1 MIQFAITIPNLNQ
14 SRFLGT
20 VLESIRHQKKPY
32 QLSVMD
38 GGSTDNFTDAIRP
51 YQDIITYWQSQKDGG
66 QSAAITKG
74 WDCLQG
80 NIISWINADDYYFP
94 DCFENVGKIFEKEK
108 KVDVVYGD
116 AIHVNENGHFI
127 SYFPAIREHDPERIA
142 KDCYICQP
150 ACFIRRTAYKKIKG
164 VLKELKY
171 TMDWDLWCQLSNNG
185 AIFKYVHKP
194 FAAVRYYKGIKT
206 LSRSLTR
213 YKEIIRIE
221 RKYAK
226 RKLPVS
232 VLGAD
237 YYGMLLNGRRT
248 FLEKSYIL
256 LFDGMRKIKNTLGIN
271 KANRKHGVF
280 NQLYGLRRWGFKVDK
295 ECTIYLPWYS
305 IQSWTALLIF
315 TEYRLQQLRIQV
327 NGSTPES
334 FEQKKGIIYIK
345 LDASWRPCLKIL
357 LGSKRNDEW
366 IIQKIKC
373 I

>member
-1 MIQFAITIPNLNQ
+1 MIKFAITIPNLNQ

-38 GGSTDNFTDAIRP
+38 GGSSDNFTDAIRP

-66 QSAAITKG
+66 QSAAILKG
-74 WDCLQG
+74 WDRIQG

-94 DCFENVGKIFEKEK
+94 DCFEIVGNIFENEK

-116 AIHVNENGHFI
+116 AVHVDKNGQFI
-127 SYFPAIREHDPERIA
+127 SYFPAIREHDPERIG

-171 TMDWDLWCQLSNNG
+171 TMDWDLWCQLSKNG

-206 LSRSLTR
+206 LTRSLTR

-221 RKYAK
+221 NKYAK
-226 RKLPVS
+226 RKFPVS

-237 YYGMLLNGRRT
+237 YYGILLKKRKN
-248 FLEKSYIL
+248 FFEKSYML
-256 LFDGMRKIKNTLGIN
+256 LYDGMRKIRNFLDIS
-271 KANRKHGVF
+271 AAERIHYSF
-280 NQLYGLRRWGFKVDK
+280 EQLYGLCRWEFKVDK

-305 IQSWTALLIF
+305 MQSWTALVIF
-315 TEYRLQQLRIQV
+315 TDCRLQQLRIKV
-327 NGSTPES
+327 NGSRPEI
-334 FEQKKGIIYIK
+334 FEKKKGAIYIK
-345 LDASWRPCLKIL
+345 LEESWRPCLKIF
-357 LGSKRNDEW
+357 LGSITDEEW